1 MLFFSG
7 KSVKGCHP
15 SVFFNDAVVEQTS
28 QKDLGIHIDEKL
40 DFNAHTKEK
49 ISKANRGI
57 GIIRKL
63 QSKRTVNYM

>member
-1 MLFFSG
+1 M
-7 KSVKGCHP
+7 
-15 SVFFNDAVVEQTS
+15 VEQTS